1 MFQHIA
7 SKEHQAMRKLHQ
19 PCEAK
24 LINNCHISWQYSDKS
39 TKERFMC
46 MGPINQYQV
55 LSSRVYAQ
63 LYQLL
68 AQAQLGVTN
77 QLLFNL

>member
-39 TKERFMC
+39 TKVHV
-46 MGPINQYQV
+46 GPINQYQV
-55 LSSRVYAQ
+55 LSSRVYAK

-68 AQAQLGVTN
+68 AQASWGVTN